1 VKDPLAGDPRAAARR
16 LDLSRQIEEDVLRYL
31 QGVRFS
37 DQVMARILELSGRS
51 SSRLAWGVFALLNLV
66 FLLLCGASLPE
77 LVGLVALQPGLG
89 QFFFLFLG
97 ITLLG
102 GVVGFVLSL
111 DTTWLDSLLHRDV

>member
-1 VKDPLAGDPRAAARR
+1 VKDPSAGDPRAVASR
-16 LDLSRQIEEDVLRYL
+16 LDLSHQIEEDVLRYL

-51 SSRLAWGVFALLNLV
+51 GSRLAWGVFALLNLV